1 MKLIIKILIN
11 GFIVVSLLTLFTDAT
26 FWEATMSATILSVI
40 AYIVGDQIIL
50 RTSNNTIATIADAVL
65 AFVYLWAVA
74 YFMNWDLSI
83 GELVIITLILGVAE
97 AVYHRFLA
105 SDRSRAA

>member
-11 GFIVVSLLTLFTDAT
+11 GFIVVSLFTLFTNAT
-26 FWEATMSATILSVI
+26 FWEATISATILSVI
-40 AYIVGDQIIL
+40 AYMVGDQIIL

-74 YFMNWDLSI
+74 YFMNWDLSF